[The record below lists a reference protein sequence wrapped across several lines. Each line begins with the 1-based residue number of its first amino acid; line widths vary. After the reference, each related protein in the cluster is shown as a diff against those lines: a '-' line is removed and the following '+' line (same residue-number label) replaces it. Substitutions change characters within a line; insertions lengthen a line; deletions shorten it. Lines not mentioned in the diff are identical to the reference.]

1 MADLVS
7 IITPTYNA
15 ERTIADTIESVL
27 AQTYP
32 DWEMVITDDYSQDA
46 TVEIIQRYAAKD
58 DRIRLIRKE
67 RNSGAG
73 DCRNQSISLASG
85 RYIAFLDSDDRWM
98 PTKLEKQIRFME
110 ETGCKASYT
119 SYLTCNA
126 VGKLKDVVPCPKKV
140 SYRDIIRDDRMGC
153 LTFVYD
159 AQALGK
165 VYMPL
170 MRRRQDWAM
179 KIMVLQ
185 KAGQALGYP
194 ETLALYR
201 VSEGSLSNGGKASL
215 VRYNV
220 AVYRDTLHY
229 GSFAAWMMF
238 LFVFMPHYLYKRLAL
253 KIINNY

>member
-15 ERTIADTIESVL
+15 ERTIAATIESVL
-27 AQTYP
+27 AQTYA
-32 DWEMVITDDYSQDA
+32 DWEMVITDDCSQDA
-46 TVEIIQRYAAKD
+46 TVEIIRRYADKD
-58 DRIRLIRKE
+58 SRIRLICKE

-73 DCRNQSISLASG
+73 ECRNRSISHASG
-85 RYIAFLDSDDRWM
+85 RYIAFLDADDRWL
-98 PTKLEKQIRFME
+98 PTKLEKQIAFMR

-119 SYLTCNA
+119 SYLTCDAMGN
-126 VGKLKDVVPCPKKV
+126 LKDIVPCPKSV
-140 SYRDIIRDDRMGC
+140 AYRDIIRDDRMGC

-159 AQALGK
+159 AEALGK

-179 KIMVLQ
+179 KILVLQ
-185 KAGQALGYP
+185 KAGEALGYP

-201 VSEGSLSNGGKASL
+201 VAEGSLSNGGKMSL

-238 LFVFMPHYLYKRLAL
+238 LFVFMPHYIYKRVAL